1 MVVVKPQVA
10 VSTRE
15 AFSGIKVKRPAKN
28 CRDIVM
34 QPIDTWQE
42 ELVNDFE
49 DSIFPQHPELA
60 AIKQRLY
67 ALGARYAAM
76 SGSGSA
82 LFAFFDEAPILDDE
96 FTDCKKWIV

>member
-1 MVVVKPQVA
+1 M
-10 VSTRE
+10 
-15 AFSGIKVKRPAKN
+15 
-28 CRDIVM
+28 
-34 QPIDTWQE
+34 
-42 ELVNDFE
+42 NDFE
-49 DSIFPQHPELA
+49 ESIFPQHPELA

-82 LFAFFDEAPILDDE
+82 LFAFFDEAPRLNDE